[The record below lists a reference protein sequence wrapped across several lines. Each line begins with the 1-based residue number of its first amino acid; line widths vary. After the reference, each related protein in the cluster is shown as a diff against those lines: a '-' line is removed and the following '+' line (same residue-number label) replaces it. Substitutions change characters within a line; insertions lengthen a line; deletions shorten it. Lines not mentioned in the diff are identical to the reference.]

1 MNYNNPKLFIKIDNS
16 KISIVAAD
24 VDDQSNLELLETL
37 ILPIEDI
44 NDNKILNL
52 ENVSNQIKQNIL
64 IIEQKI
70 KVTFKDFILII
81 NNFNISFLNLTG
93 YKFLN
98 GSQISKENIIYII
111 NSLKILC
118 RCI

>member
-81 NNFNISFLNLTG
+81 NNFNISFF
-93 YKFLN
+93 KFN
-98 GSQISKENIIYII
+98 WIQISKRQSNFERKYNIY
-111 NSLKILC
+111 N
-118 RCI
+118 